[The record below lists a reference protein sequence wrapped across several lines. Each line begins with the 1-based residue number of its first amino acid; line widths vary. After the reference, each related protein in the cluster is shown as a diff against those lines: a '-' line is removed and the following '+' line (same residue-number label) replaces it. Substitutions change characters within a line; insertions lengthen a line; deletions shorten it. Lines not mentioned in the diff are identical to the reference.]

1 MRHWGRDQ
9 FRRRR
14 GALGVLI
21 AATAFAMAGS
31 LTNGGTPAGAALT
44 GIQKIQHV
52 VVIMQENRSFDH
64 YFGTYPGADG
74 IPMDGNGVPTV
85 CNTDPVTKE
94 CVKPYHNISK
104 KNQGGPHNHADHVT
118 AVDGGLMDGF
128 IRPPKETEH

>member
-52 VVIMQENRSFDH
+52 VMVMQENRSFDH
-64 YFGTYPGADG
+64 YFGTFPGANG
-74 IPMDGNGVPTV
+74 IPMVNGAPSSCIPSLDGG
-85 CNTDPVTKE
+85 CKR
-94 CVKPYHNISK
+94 PYVDHRDVVV
-104 KNQGGPHNHADHVT
+104 GGPHGSWNVT
-118 AVDGGLMDGF
+118 NDVDGTKMDGF
-128 IRPPKETEH
+128 LTESQKAAR

>member
-44 GIQKIQHV
+44 GIHKIKHV
-52 VVIMQENRSFDH
+52 VMIMQENRSFDH
-64 YFGTYPGADG
+64 YFGTFPGANG
-74 IPMDGNGVPTV
+74 IPMVNGVPSV
-85 CNTDPVTKE
+85 CLPNANGG
-94 CVKPYHNISK
+94 CSRPYVDHRGVVV
-104 KNQGGPHNHADHVT
+104 GGPHSSGDVRAD
-118 AVDGGLMDGF
+118 VDGGKM
-128 IRPPKETEH
+128 